1 MCPADGAAVSRSRR
15 DPRLCPAFGS
25 GPPRPDGDAV
35 TLAVTGATGFVGQ
48 ALLDRAAQAGIDV
61 RALARRA
68 QNPRAGVEWV
78 AGDLSTAGQLRE
90 LVRGAEAVIHV
101 AGVVN
106 SPDPAGFEA
115 GNVTGTLNVIEA
127 ALAEGVQRFVHIS
140 SLSAREPGL
149 SVYGAS
155 KARAEKLVQASGLD
169 WTIVRPPG
177 IYGPRDTEYLEM
189 FKLSRWGVLP
199 VPPRE
204 GRSSLIHV
212 DDLARLLLALVPGGE
227 GVSHQIFEPDDG
239 KTGGWTH
246 YELARAIGWA
256 MGRRPKVLHLSRGA
270 LERVARADRLVR
282 RDRAK
287 LTLDR
292 VGYMS
297 HPDWVVS
304 NGARPPADLWIPQVP
319 TRDGLKATARW
330 YRDNRWI

>member
-1 MCPADGAAVSRSRR
+1 M
-15 DPRLCPAFGS
+15 
-25 GPPRPDGDAV
+25 

-48 ALLDRAAQAGIDV
+48 ALLERATQIGTPV
-61 RALARRA
+61 RALVRHPQPA
-68 QNPRAGVEWV
+68 RAGVEWTV
-78 AGDLSTAGQLRE
+78 GDLATAGQLRE
-90 LVRGAEAVIHV
+90 LVRGAEAVVHV

-106 SPDPAGFEA
+106 APDPAGFEI
-115 GNVTGTLNVIEA
+115 GNVTGTLNLIEA
-127 ALAEGVQRFVHIS
+127 ALAEGVQRFVHVS

-149 SVYGAS
+149 SAYGAS
-155 KARAEKLVQASGLD
+155 KARGEKLVMASGLD

-189 FKLSRWGVLP
+189 FKLARLGILP

-204 GRSSLIHV
+204 GRSSIIHV
-212 DDLARLLLALVPGGE
+212 DDLARLLLALVPSDE
-227 GVSHQIFEPDDG
+227 AVSHRVFEPDDG
-239 KTGGWTH
+239 RKGGWSH

-256 MGRRPKVLHLSRGA
+256 MGRRPKVLHLSKGA

-282 RDRAK
+282 RSKAK

-304 NGARPPADLWIPQVP
+304 HGARPPAELWGPQVP

-330 YRDNRWI
+330 YREKGWL